1 MLKKILITLSLIT
14 ISNSVLAHE
23 YKIGK
28 LEIDH
33 SYIRATTGTNVSAG
47 FMTIENEGD
56 QPDKLLSVTNVS
68 FAKQVEIHETTMD
81 NNVMKMRPLNQ
92 GLTIPAKSKV
102 QLKPGSYHIMFMG
115 LKEPIIYDKKYRATL
130 NFEQSGS
137 ITVEFEGEK
146 AKDQHKEKHEDH
158 HKEKHEDHHKEKYKY

>member
-14 ISNSVLAHE
+14 ISSSVLAYE

-33 SYIRATTGTNVSAG
+33 PYIRVTTGINVSAG

-56 QPDKLLSVTNVS
+56 QPDKLLSVTDVS

-81 NNVMKMRPLNQ
+81 NNVMKMSPLNQ

-115 LKEPIIYDKKYRATL
+115 LAEPIVKNKKYKASL

-137 ITVEFEGEK
+137 ITIEFNAEE
-146 AKDQHKEKHEDH
+146 AKGHYQEKHKD
-158 HKEKHEDHHKEKYKY
+158 

>member
-14 ISNSVLAHE
+14 ISSSVLAYE

-33 SYIRATTGTNVSAG
+33 SYIRATTGINVSAG

-56 QPDKLLSVTNVS
+56 QSDKLLSVTDVS

-115 LKEPIIYDKKYRATL
+115 LTEPIVKNKKYKASL

-137 ITVEFEGEK
+137 ITIEFSAEE
-146 AKDQHKEKHEDH
+146 AKGHYQEKHKD
-158 HKEKHEDHHKEKYKY
+158 

>member
-14 ISNSVLAHE
+14 ISSSVLAYE

-33 SYIRATTGTNVSAG
+33 PYIRVTTGINVSAG

-56 QPDKLLSVTNVS
+56 QPDKLLSVTDVS

-102 QLKPGSYHIMFMG
+102 QLKPGSYHIMFIS
-115 LKEPIIYDKKYRATL
+115 LTEPIVKNKKYKASL

-137 ITVEFEGEK
+137 ITIEFNAEE
-146 AKDQHKEKHEDH
+146 AKGHYQEKHKD
-158 HKEKHEDHHKEKYKY
+158 

>member
-14 ISNSVLAHE
+14 ISSSVLAYE

-33 SYIRATTGTNVSAG
+33 LYIRVTTGTNVSAG
-47 FMTIENEGD
+47 FVTIENEGD
-56 QPDKLLSVTNVS
+56 QPDKLLSVTDVS
-68 FAKQVEIHETTMD
+68 FAKKVEIHETTMV

-102 QLKPGSYHIMFMG
+102 QLKPGSYHIMFIG
-115 LKEPIIYDKKYRATL
+115 LTEPIVKDNKYKATL

-137 ITVEFEGEK
+137 ITIEFDAEE
-146 AKDQHKEKHEDH
+146 AKGYYQEKH
-158 HKEKHEDHHKEKYKY
+158 KH

>member
-14 ISNSVLAHE
+14 ISSSVLAYE

-33 SYIRATTGTNVSAG
+33 PYIRVTTGTNVSAG
-47 FMTIENEGD
+47 FVTIENEGD
-56 QPDKLLSVTNVS
+56 QPDKLLSVTDVS

-115 LKEPIIYDKKYRATL
+115 LAEPIVKNKKYKASL

-137 ITVEFEGEK
+137 ITIEFNAEE
-146 AKDQHKEKHEDH
+146 AKGHYQEKHKD
-158 HKEKHEDHHKEKYKY
+158 